1 MSSFSRDSAA
11 LLTVDFRRAEPHAAD
26 ELVEQF
32 YTELRRLAT
41 VRMKGERC
49 DHTWQTTALVN
60 ELYLELVKVRELT
73 AANLINQEDKAAFLA
88 FAGHLMKRLLIH
100 HARPLY
106 RRVQKISF
114 EEGPEPVTE
123 GTEALQE
130 VDHALSRLAAI
141 DPKFRCVV
149 EMRVFEGLT
158 SDEIASKLN
167 CSRRTVASYWNF
179 ARRWLE
185 KEWVRS
191 AVYDE

>member
-1 MSSFSRDSAA
+1 MSFSRDSVA
-11 LLTVDFRRAEPHAAD
+11 LLTADFRRAAPDAAG

-32 YTELRRLAT
+32 YAELRRLAAS
-41 VRMKGERC
+41 RMKGERL

-60 ELYLELVKVRELT
+60 ELYLELVKIRQLT
-73 AANLINQEDKAAFLA
+73 SASLINQEDKAAFLG

-106 RRVQKISF
+106 RRVQKVSF
-114 EEGPEPVTE
+114 EEGPEPVLE
-123 GTEALQE
+123 GTGELQE
-130 VDHALSRLAAI
+130 VDNALSRLAAI
-141 DPKFRCVV
+141 DPKLRSVV

-185 KEWVRS
+185 KEWAGNVL
-191 AVYDE
+191 YDE

>member
-1 MSSFSRDSAA
+1 MSSFSRDSVAFLAA
-11 LLTVDFRRAEPHAAD
+11 DFRRAAPNAAD

-32 YTELRRLAT
+32 YVELRRLAAA
-41 VRMKGERC
+41 RMRGERL

-73 AANLINQEDKAAFLA
+73 AANLINQEDKAAFLS

-106 RRVQKISF
+106 RRVQKVSF
-114 EEGPEPVTE
+114 EEGPEPVTK
-123 GTEALQE
+123 GTEELQE